1 MIEFITGPAG
11 SGKTTLMFERI
22 RSKCAEADKLCI
34 IVPEQFSQNFDK
46 KLYFYLG
53 AESFNELFSLSFTGL
68 ARQLFQ
74 LYGDPG
80 RSGEFAGEMA
90 KMILVYQ
97 AVESALSRPEAVSS
111 LRRQSAYD
119 GFAEEML
126 KIIRDIKRSGVTA
139 DELLNKAQLLDRRLM
154 DKTCDIAVI
163 YLEYQRLMSEYGFK
177 DELDNIRAA
186 AAVANLNR
194 YFKESF

>member
-1 MIEFITGPAG
+1 
-11 SGKTTLMFERI
+11 
-22 RSKCAEADKLCI
+22 
-34 IVPEQFSQNFDK
+34 
-46 KLYFYLG
+46 
-53 AESFNELFSLSFTGL
+53 
-68 ARQLFQ
+68 
-74 LYGDPG
+74 
-80 RSGEFAGEMA
+80 
-90 KMILVYQ
+90 
-97 AVESALSRPEAVSS
+97 
-111 LRRQSAYD
+111 
-119 GFAEEML
+119 ML

-194 YFKESF
+194 YFKESL